1 MSSYIAGTVLLLLV
15 IYPTVCFAL
24 VCGKL
29 PIFSWNVI
37 VPAEFS
43 KAFGLPFQLT
53 FPCDITRCNLDK
65 NMKQSFGNAI
75 TGTADPSQEQGEIDN
90 LIIDMFNK
98 AGEGLD
104 FNDSLQSLESALE
117 GKDAATIETLVVNAL
132 EGSIISEME
141 RAIQS
146 EIQSNSLQSL
156 ESALEG
162 KDAATIETLV
172 VNALEGSI
180 ISEME
185 RAIQSEIQSGMQE
198 EKSDMQ
204 KAIEQEL
211 KFKDKL
217 FEYATYPSIG
227 LYGLAIVFFL
237 LSSFGFGGKP
247 IWVGLWRSTIV
258 LAVISNLAFCSMLG
272 LYIIGARDKLKKHP
286 AIGEERLKMFKLK
299 VSPLFVNLCVAPAL
313 LLAFGLV
320 YLCVGAPIE
329 PMIVHAQKSEM
340 YKRLLGRQTANP
352 ADATKTPNEHTPL
365 LSGYVTES
373 SK

>member
-146 EIQSNSLQSL
+146 EIQS
-156 ESALEG
+156 
-162 KDAATIETLV
+162 
-172 VNALEGSI
+172 
-180 ISEME
+180 
-185 RAIQSEIQSGMQE
+185 GMQE
-198 EKSDMQ
+198 AKPDDML
-204 KAIEQEL
+204 KAMEQEL

-247 IWVGLWRSTIV
+247 IWVGVWRSTIV

>member
-15 IYPTVCFAL
+15 IYPTFCFAL
-24 VCGKL
+24 ACGKL

-132 EGSIISEME
+132 EAS
-141 RAIQS
+141 IQS
-146 EIQSNSLQSL
+146 EMQK
-156 ESALEG
+156 AF
-162 KDAATIETLV
+162 
-172 VNALEGSI
+172 
-180 ISEME
+180 
-185 RAIQSEIQSGMQE
+185 QSEIQSGMHE
-198 EKSDMQ
+198 
-204 KAIEQEL
+204 AIKQEL

-227 LYGLAIVFFL
+227 LYGLAL
-237 LSSFGFGGKP
+237 LLLLISFVYRKTP
-247 IWVGLWRSTIV
+247 YWLTLWRSTKFFTV
-258 LAVISNLAFCSMLG
+258 LAVISNLAFCSMMG
-272 LYIIGARDKLKKHP
+272 LYIIGARDELKKK
-286 AIGEERLKMFKLK
+286 IGEERLKMFKLK
-299 VSPLFVNLCVAPAL
+299 VSPLFVNLCIAPAL
-313 LLAFGLV
+313 LLSFAIAC
-320 YLCVGAPIE
+320 LCFKIPIRIQPE
-329 PMIVHAQKSEM
+329 KSQVQPAAAADF
-340 YKRLLGRQTANP
+340 KQDKTPDANP
-352 ADATKTPNEHTPL
+352 AEATKTTPL
-365 LSGYVTES
+365 LSDYVTETS
-373 SK
+373 E